1 MPSSRRSAKRKR
13 RSQTTQTPVTKP
25 PDLGGR
31 IMWLPK
37 LGELSTPSGLPD
49 ACHDHPVVLLSPK
62 PLPNNE
68 VIILM
73 VTSFGSRDLIT
84 RHRYVHERWKRAHYL
99 PIDPS
104 PAHPDNPG
112 KNVVLKL
119 GGGAVLRKKSWV
131 NTETQHR
138 VVFSLLRNYDWWKT
152 EKEFVLT
159 PESYKVLT
167 DFVRFRADD
176 VVTGPSGTPQLEPEP
191 AMTQTATPPLTPQI
205 RPVVVS
211 GVVPEPVTQ
220 LPDVVEPVTAH
231 DSDSDTTVVAEDYWE
246 AEMRRLRDQVF
257 SQRLTIIRE
266 GNGSN
271 PSVFMVA
278 HRASYTT
285 PAAEEVGQQPHRP
298 VSQLQ
303 DNERSSLLRLQTQAT
318 TSNPH
323 GSQISRGTRAGYLY
337 GTLPSS
343 SSHPAAA
350 TYTPKPQGQARS
362 RIQNPATAAAAA
374 QAGARVTVLERR
386 RPKHTWYSR
395 LALPF
400 RFDFVFFGISSE
412 QARARPGAFAR
423 AIAASRAQAGLGPGR
438 DTTAVWGGRLVHVGL
453 TRAQRRHGGV
463 EGPAYEYARIA
474 PSEGQG
480 EGKGQLSMLATCALI
495 LVVLL
500 VQATL
505 LAAVVWSFVHFGAD
519 KTVVDLVARTANV
532 MVQAWETTIVPAL
545 CVVEDFLILSA
556 EVALWLCLLAAFA
569 YCCGYRGICD
579 S

>member
-13 RSQTTQTPVTKP
+13 RSQTTQTTVTKP

-37 LGELSTPSGLPD
+37 LSELSTPSGLPG
-49 ACHDHPVVLLSPK
+49 ACHHHPVVLLSPK

-68 VIILM
+68 VIILI

-84 RHRYVHERWKRAHYL
+84 RHRYDHERWKRAHYL

-104 PAHPDNPG
+104 PAHPDDPG

-119 GGGAVLRKKSWV
+119 GEGAVLRKKSWV

-138 VVFSLLRNYDWWKT
+138 VVFSLLRKYDWWKT
-152 EKEFVLT
+152 EKEFMLT

-176 VVTGPSGTPQLEPEP
+176 VVTGPSGTPQLESGP
-191 AMTQTATPPLTPQI
+191 AVTQTATPPLTPQI
-205 RPVVVS
+205 RPVVVP
-211 GVVPEPVTQ
+211 GVVPEPVTR
-220 LPDVVEPVTAH
+220 LPDSVEPVTAH

-257 SQRLTIIRE
+257 NQRLTIIRE

-271 PSVFMVA
+271 PSVFMGA

-285 PAAEEVGQQPHRP
+285 AAAEQVGQQPHRP

-303 DNERSSLLRLQTQAT
+303 DNERSSLLRPQAQAT

-323 GSQISRGTRAGYLY
+323 GSRISRGTRAGY

-343 SSHPAAA
+343 SSRPAAA
-350 TYTPKPQGQARS
+350 TYTPKTQGQARS
-362 RIQNPATAAAAA
+362 RIQNPVTAAAAA
-374 QAGARVTVLERR
+374 QARARVTMLERR

-400 RFDFVFFGISSE
+400 RFDFVFFGVSSE

-423 AIAASRAQAGLGPGR
+423 AIAASRAQAGFKLGPGR

-453 TRAQRRHGGV
+453 SRAQRRQEENG
-463 EGPAYEYARIA
+463 GPAYEYARVA
-474 PSEGQG
+474 PSERQG
-480 EGKGQLSMLATCALI
+480 EGKGQLSMVAKCVLI

-519 KTVVDLVARTANV
+519 KAVVDLVARAANV

-545 CVVEDFLILSA
+545 WVVMDFLIFIA
-556 EVALWLCLLAAFA
+556 EVALGLYLLAAFA
-569 YCCGYRGICD
+569 YCCGYRGTCD